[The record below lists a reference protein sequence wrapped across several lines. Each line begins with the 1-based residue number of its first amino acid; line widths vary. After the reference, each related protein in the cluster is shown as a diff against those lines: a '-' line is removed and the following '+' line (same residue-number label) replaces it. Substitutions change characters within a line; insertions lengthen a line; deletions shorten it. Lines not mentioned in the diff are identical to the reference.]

1 MRVDTPLLVVGSGP
15 AALVVAKVA
24 GACGQP
30 CLLAGSEVSADDSPV
45 VLAPD
50 AVAVLEEH
58 GLVDVLRPALHAR
71 DPLTISP
78 LVFSDIIKQHCVA
91 DVNVS
96 VYDGVDVVDRVAD
109 GGGGVDGVLTDGTSR
124 WELHADVFVDADG
137 LPATLSE
144 AITAGAGAALDAI
157 GVLVGRPSLSPPFSG
172 PRRG

>member
-1 MRVDTPLLVVGSGP
+1 MRVDTPLLVVGRGP

-45 VLAPD
+45 VLTPD
-50 AVAVLEEH
+50 AVAVLEAH
-58 GLVDVLRPALHAR
+58 GLVDVLRPALHGL

-78 LVFSDIIKQHCVA
+78 LVFTEIVKQHCVA
-91 DVNVS
+91 DVNVG
-96 VYDGVDVVDRVAD
+96 VYDGVEVVDRVVD
-109 GGGGVDGVLTDGTSR
+109 GRGVRGVLTDGTSR
-124 WELHADVFVDADG
+124 WELQADVFVDADG

-157 GVLVGRPSLSPPFSG
+157 GVLVGRP
-172 PRRG
+172 R